1 MADEDRHLQDVLLC
15 LSAPTPEAAFGPA
28 VPGQVRLMWP
38 WEHLALA
45 YLFGSAVHRV
55 AAGRGP
61 TTAAVGAI
69 AVASQLPD
77 LIDKPLAWT
86 FGVLPSGLSLGHSL
100 LFAVPLSALVIL
112 LARTDG
118 RATLGIVFALAYGS
132 HLLGDATY
140 SLLTSGELATGFLLW
155 PLIPASSEAG
165 IGLLSQAG
173 VFFDAFVEFL
183 ETPRGRL
190 YLLFEATLLG
200 GATLLWHLDRRPGL
214 SWFRRRLRLSTE

>member
-1 MADEDRHLQDVLLC
+1 
-15 LSAPTPEAAFGPA
+15 
-28 VPGQVRLMWP
+28 MWP

-45 YLFGSAVHRV
+45 YLFGSAFHRV
-55 AAGRGP
+55 ATGRGP
-61 TTAAVGAI
+61 TTAAVAAI
-69 AVASQLPD
+69 AIASQLPD

-100 LFAVPLSALVIL
+100 LFAIPLSALVIL
-112 LARTDG
+112 LARARG
-118 RATLGIVFALAYGS
+118 RTPLGIAFALAYGS

-155 PLIPASSEAG
+155 PLIPASPEAG
-165 IGLLSQAG
+165 IGLLSQTG
-173 VFFDAFVEFL
+173 VFLDSFVEFL
-183 ETPRGRL
+183 GTPRGRL

-200 GATLLWHLDRRPGL
+200 GATLLWHLDTRPGL